1 MLTKETLQANEVL
14 ADLTPEQISAIEEL
28 SKNDEDAVIGAK
40 VGEIHRKYDET
51 ILKAT
56 GIERDGDE
64 KSYNYL
70 ARAGST
76 LRKKLEEASGYKAKV
91 DELKAKLESGSADEG
106 LKDQYENLK
115 AELAQT
121 KEQYTELQ
129 GKFAETQTE
138 YEQRLF
144 GLQVDHELS
153 QAVAGVKMKADLP
166 ESASKVLL
174 QQAMAS
180 VKKNKADF
188 IDDGQGGKRLVF
200 RNEDGAIMNNPA
212 NQLNPYT
219 ASELL
224 KAELKS
230 LGVLDEGKKQPG
242 AGTTPPKK
250 SKSAG
255 TIDISDAR
263 TQVEANEIITQ
274 QLLARGLTRD
284 SEAFEKA
291 STLAW
296 RENKIGE
303 LPEQ

>member
-14 ADLTPEQISAIEEL
+14 ADLTPEQISAITEL
-28 SKNDEDAVIGAK
+28 SKNDEDSVIGAK
-40 VGEIHRKYDET
+40 VGEIHRQYDET

-70 ARAGST
+70 ERAGAT
-76 LRKKLEEASGYKAKV
+76 LRKQLAEADKYKTEV
-91 DELKAKLESGSADEG
+91 DELKAKLEKGSVDEG
-106 LKDQYENLK
+106 LKDQYKNLK

-121 KEQYTELQ
+121 KEQYTTLQ
-129 GKFAETQTE
+129 EKMSETQTE
-138 YEQRLF
+138 YEQRMF
-144 GLQVDHELS
+144 GMQIDHELS

-180 VKKNKADF
+180 IKKNKADF

-224 KAELKS
+224 KAELKGM
-230 LGVLDEGKKQPG
+230 GVLDESKKQPG
-242 AGTTPPKK
+242 AGTTPKK
-250 SKSAG
+250 SKGAG

-296 RENKIGE
+296 SENKIGE